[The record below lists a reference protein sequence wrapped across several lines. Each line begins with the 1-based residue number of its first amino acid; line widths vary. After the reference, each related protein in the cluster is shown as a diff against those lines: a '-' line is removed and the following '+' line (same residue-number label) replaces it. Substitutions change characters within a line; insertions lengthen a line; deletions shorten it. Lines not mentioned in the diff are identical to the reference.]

1 MIIEYI
7 YIYVCVYTR
16 DLSLFIVHG
25 PVSLENQGLRPG
37 FPGHFCFESNS
48 KEAKMARGALAE
60 PWAGVLSFILPGV
73 G

>member
-1 MIIEYI
+1 M
-7 YIYVCVYTR
+7 YTR
-16 DLSLFIVHG
+16 DLSLCIVHG
-25 PVSLENQGLRPG
+25 PVSLENQGPPR

-48 KEAKMARGALAE
+48 KEAKMARGALAG